1 MNTSTNLK
9 IGIIQNSPLT
19 ADLSNNLRQIVQGYR
34 ECLDHG
40 ANLIVAPACALCG
53 PNPGALLQRS
63 SFIHQIQ
70 SALKALSME
79 IGEVPLLLA
88 AFTPGF
94 QDEDGEE
101 PQDPYVDD
109 GISDL
114 APEYNRIML
123 VPHLLESGQVTELVD
138 CDLFE
143 LDGVHIYTD
152 VQDVAALP
160 VDTEL
165 DLIIHMPTLPWHA
178 TGAPEEED
186 LRQWEAQTNHVPV
199 ISVYPACTGDGDIY
213 AGGSGA
219 YSADGATL
227 ARLPFFESANKVIN
241 LAGKT
246 RAKALPEPRELL
258 FLAIE
263 RGIRDTV
270 KANGYTGVCINLDQP
285 NADVLAAI
293 CTEALGRSNVVGIT
307 TTGQDYIAKTL
318 NITCHKPNTS
328 ALLSAAD
335 DILCDAN
342 ADAFRARLLHTLSYS
357 IAENHGLMYLSSLSR
372 RDFMLGEFTLYGES
386 CGLLAPLGNLYEMD
400 LHLLRNYL
408 AESYTSLFGPIKSP
422 EVPETDSIIHELADR
437 NIGASDLLNEHTSLF
452 RENEVRMIQRKIIAS
467 ALKRTQMP
475 MVLHVDRPQERQTPP
490 VSHRLND

>member
-1 MNTSTNLK
+1 MNTKANLK
-9 IGIIQNSPLT
+9 IGIIQNTPLT

-40 ANLIVAPACALCG
+40 ASLVVASSCALCG
-53 PNPGALLQRS
+53 ANPGALLQRN
-63 SFIHQIQ
+63 SFIRQIQ
-70 SALKALSME
+70 AALKALSME

-88 AFTPGF
+88 AYTPGF
-94 QDEDGEE
+94 QNDDEDE
-101 PQDPYVDD
+101 PEGPYVDD
-109 GISDL
+109 GISEIG
-114 APEYNRIML
+114 PEYGQIEL
-123 VPHLLESGQVTELVD
+123 IPHLLEKGQVTELTD

-143 LDGVHIYTD
+143 LNGVNIYTD
-152 VQDVAALP
+152 VQDAAALP
-160 VDTEL
+160 VDSEL

-186 LRQWEAQTNHVPV
+186 LRQWEAQTNNVPV
-199 ISVYPACTGDGDIY
+199 ISVYPVCTADGTIY
-213 AGGSGA
+213 AGGSAA
-219 YSADGATL
+219 YSANGTTL

-241 LAGKT
+241 LSGKT
-246 RAKALPEPRELL
+246 RAKALPVPSELL

-270 KANGYTGVCINLDQP
+270 KTNGYSGVCLNLDQP

-307 TTGQDYIAKTL
+307 TTGQDHIATAL

-328 ALLSAAD
+328 ALLTAAD

-342 ADAFRARLLHTLSYS
+342 ADAFRTRLINTLCYS

-372 RDFMLGEFTLYGES
+372 RDFMLGDFTLYGES

-408 AESYTSLFGPIKSP
+408 SESYTSLFGPIKSP
-422 EVPETDSIIHELADR
+422 EIPETDSIIHELADR

-452 RENEVRMIQRKIIAS
+452 RENEVRIIQRKIIAS

-475 MVLHVDRPQERQTPP
+475 MVLHVDRPQERVTPP